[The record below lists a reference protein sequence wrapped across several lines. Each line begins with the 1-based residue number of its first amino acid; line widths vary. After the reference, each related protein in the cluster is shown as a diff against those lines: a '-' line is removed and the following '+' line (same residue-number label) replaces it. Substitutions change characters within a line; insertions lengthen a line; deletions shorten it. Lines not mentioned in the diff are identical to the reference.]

1 VAFRPDEHRPDPG
14 RREEYDDA
22 YRRYREV
29 YFALKPV
36 FDRA

>member
-1 VAFRPDEHRPDPG
+1 MGPVPPAPEWNGAARG
-14 RREEYDDA
+14 VYDDA

-36 FDRA
+36 FETG